1 MIEIQELT
9 FKYTDSK
16 KNALEN
22 ITLNIEKGDFI
33 GIIGESGAGKTTFCS
48 CLNGL
53 IPHHYTGDFY
63 GSVKVEGQ
71 DTFEIK
77 PDKLALKVGSVFQDI
92 ESQIV
97 SYFVEDEILFGL
109 ENFGVPADQIDAR
122 ITEALEALDITDLR
136 HREISTLSGG
146 QKQKVVFASILA
158 LQPEYLILDE
168 PTGELDPAS
177 SLQIFKLLKKLNEE
191 KGITVIIAEQK
202 IMLLCEFVKKLLVL
216 EKGTVVH
223 YGEIR
228 STLTHQREME
238 EAGINCPRV
247 LTLTG
252 KMMDE
257 GLTPK
262 GMKKEDRIC
271 LNTQEAA
278 DFVKKCMKTSGGKK

>member
-22 ITLNIEKGDFI
+22 ITLNIEKGDFV
-33 GIIGESGAGKTTFCS
+33 GIIGESGAGKTTFCN

-109 ENFGVPADQIDAR
+109 ENFGVPADQIEAR
-122 ITEALEALDITDLR
+122 ITSALEALEITDLR

-146 QKQKVVFASILA
+146 QKQKVVFAAILA
-158 LQPEYLILDE
+158 LEPDYLVLDE

-191 KGITVIIAEQK
+191 KGITIIIAEQK
-202 IMLLCEFVKKLLVL
+202 IMLLCEFAKKLLVL
-216 EKGTVVH
+216 EKGTCVH

-257 GLTPK
+257 GLTPA

-271 LNTQEAA
+271 LNTKEAA
-278 DFVKKCMKTSGGKK
+278 EFVKRCMGGAK